1 MAKWYLSGEIFPQ
14 QAGAKLARMT
24 RANAIEVRLARSP
37 AEVEAAQRLR
47 YEVFVREWGAQAE
60 PVGPAR
66 DREADEYDALMDHM
80 VVVDRAR
87 GDLVVGNYRLLRQER
102 LQRDAVFYS
111 SHEFDLSPLLAG
123 GQRLLELGRSCVLRE
138 YRGGAVIQKLWHAL
152 AAYIAEHRIEL
163 MFGCASLHGTDP
175 FAVREQLAYLHH
187 WHLAPPEQRP
197 RALADQRAAVEL
209 LPREAVDPARAMRA
223 LEPMV
228 RGYLRAGAWVGEGAW
243 VDRDFNAID
252 VCIVMPTARM
262 RSRHRGHFERV
273 IQRPLLS
280 PGAAPAEAD
289 EQHALA
295 ARRA

>member
-1 MAKWYLSGEIFPQ
+1 MS
-14 QAGAKLARMT
+14 LAH
-24 RANAIEVRLARSP
+24 AIEVRLARSP

-47 YEVFVREWGAQAE
+47 YEVFVREWGAM
-60 PVGPAR
+60 VGPEAPDG
-66 DREADEYDALMDHM
+66 DREADEYDALMDHL

-138 YRGGAVIQKLWHAL
+138 YRSGAVMQKLWHAL
-152 AAYIAEHRIEL
+152 AAYVAEHRIEL
-163 MFGCASLHGTDP
+163 MFGCASLRGTDP
-175 FAVREQLAYLHH
+175 SSVREQLAYLHH

-197 RALADQRAAVEL
+197 RALARQRAAPE
-209 LPREAVDPARAMRA
+209 PMTREAVNPVRALRA

-243 VDRDFNAID
+243 VDREFNAID
-252 VCIVMPTARM
+252 VCIVMPTARL
-262 RSRHRGHFERV
+262 RSRHREHFERA
-273 IQRPLLS
+273 IRRPLLA
-280 PGAAPAEAD
+280 PAPAPAEVVAP
-289 EQHALA
+289 QRLA